1 MKKLFT
7 LSLAV
12 LLSALFAATAFA
24 ADTIKI
30 GVQAPITGQYANE
43 GQGIDNAARLL
54 AKQYNEKGGL
64 LGKQLEVFTCDDEG
78 QAMKA
83 AICAK
88 ELVQKGVIMVIGSYT
103 SGAALAAQKTY
114 YRAGVLQ
121 TTDGTSDDL
130 VKDGYWTFFRNSNP
144 NSAAAVFTAD
154 YMVKFKKYK
163 KIAVVSDFS
172 SYATG
177 LADSVIKELK
187 AVGGN
192 VIDYSKIKAKSQN
205 FTPVLTKIKSMNPD
219 AIYFSGYYSD
229 GGLLRAQQKQLGIK
243 ADFIGGDAN
252 DNVEFANLAGSAA
265 EGSKI
270 INVPTPDMLAY
281 DSAKKFLAAYEAEY
295 NAKMPSTWA
304 LLNADGMLA
313 FLTAIEKTG
322 TTDTKK
328 LSDWLHTNE
337 LNGFSG
343 LLKWNNAG
351 ERLGSIFYVYDVHAD
366 GSYGVDYPVIK

>member
-1 MKKLFT
+1 MKKLSI
-7 LSLAV
+7 LSVVILAV
-12 LLSALFAATAFA
+12 ALFAGAAY
-24 ADTIKI
+24 ADTIKV

-64 LGKQLEVFTCDDEG
+64 LGKQIEVFTCDDEG
-78 QAMKA
+78 EAMKA

-88 ELVQKGVIMVIGSYT
+88 ELVQKGAIMIIGSYT

-130 VKDGYWTFFRNSNP
+130 VKEGYWTFFRNSNP

-154 YMVKFKKYK
+154 YLVNYK
-163 KIAVVSDFS
+163 SYKRIAVVSDFS

-177 LADSVIKELK
+177 LADSVISEIKK
-187 AVGGN
+187 AGGN

-219 AIYFSGYYSD
+219 VIYFSGYYSD
-229 GGLLRAQQKQLGIK
+229 GGLLRAQQKQLGIN
-243 ADFIGGDAN
+243 AGFVGGDAN
-252 DNVEFANLAGSAA
+252 DNVEFVNLAGSAA
-265 EGSKI
+265 EDAKI

-295 NAKMPSTWA
+295 GKKMPSTWA

-337 LNGFSG
+337 MNGFSG
-343 LLKWNNAG
+343 LLKWDNRG
-351 ERLGSIFYVYDVHAD
+351 ERLGSIFYVYDIQAD

>member
-1 MKKLFT
+1 MKKMLT
-7 LSLAV
+7 MSLMILV
-12 LLSALFAATAFA
+12 SALFAATAF

-30 GVQAPITGQYANE
+30 GVQAPTTGQYANE

-54 AKQYNEKGGL
+54 AEQYNAKGGL
-64 LGKQLEVFTCDDEG
+64 LGKKLEVFTCDDEG

-88 ELVQKGVIMVIGSYT
+88 ELVQKGAKMIIGSYT

-130 VKDGYWTFFRNSNP
+130 VKAGYWTFFRNSNP

-154 YMVKFKKYK
+154 YLVNYKKFK
-163 KIAVVSDFS
+163 KIAVISDFS

-177 LADSVIKELK
+177 LADSVISEIKK
-187 AVGGN
+187 VGGN
-192 VIDYSKIKAKSQN
+192 VVEYSKIKSKSQN
-205 FTPVLTKIKSMNPD
+205 FTPVLTKIKSMKPD

-229 GGLLRAQQKQLGIK
+229 GGLIRAQQKQLGIN
-243 ADFIGGDAN
+243 AEFIGGDAN
-252 DNVEFANLAGSAA
+252 DNVEFVNLAGSASA
-265 EGSKI
+265 GSKI

-281 DSAKKFLAAYEAEY
+281 DSAKKFLAAYEAKY
-295 NAKMPSTWA
+295 GKKMPSTWA
-304 LLNADGMLA
+304 LLNADGMFA

-322 TTDTKK
+322 STDTKV
-328 LSDWLHTNE
+328 LSKWLHNNQI
-337 LNGFSG
+337 NGMTG
-343 LLKWNNAG
+343 VLKWNKVG
-351 ERLGSIFYVYDVHAD
+351 ERLGSIFYVYDVQAD
-366 GSYGVDYPVIK
+366 GSYGVDFPVIK

>member
-1 MKKLFT
+1 MKKLLIMLTVVLAFA
-7 LSLAV
+7 SLAV
-12 LLSALFAATAFA
+12 

-54 AKQYNEKGGL
+54 AEQYNAKGGL
-64 LGKQLEVFTCDDEG
+64 LGKKIEVFTCDDEG

-88 ELVQKGVIMVIGSYT
+88 ELVQKGAIMIIGSYT

-114 YRAGVLQ
+114 YRAKVLQ
-121 TTDGTSDDL
+121 TTDGTSDKL
-130 VKDGYWTFFRNSNP
+130 VEKGYWTFFRNSNP
-144 NSAAAVFTAD
+144 NSAAAVFTAE
-154 YMVKFKKYK
+154 YLVKVKKFK

-177 LADSVIKELK
+177 LAGSVIDEIKK
-187 AVGGN
+187 AGGN

-205 FTPVLTKIKSMNPD
+205 YTPVLTKIKSMNPD
-219 AIYFSGYYSD
+219 AIYFAGYYSD
-229 GGLLRAQQKQLGIK
+229 AGLLRAQQKQLGID
-243 ADFIGGDAN
+243 AAFIGGDAV
-252 DNVEFANLAGSAA
+252 DNVEFVKLAGSAA

-281 DSAKKFLAAYEAEY
+281 DSAKKFLAAYEKKY
-295 NAKMPSTWA
+295 GMKMPSTWA

-322 TTDTKK
+322 TTNTKK
-328 LSDWLHTNE
+328 LSDWLHSNKV
-337 LNGFSG
+337 NGMSG
-343 LLKWNNAG
+343 VLKWDKRG
-351 ERLGSIFYVYDVHAD
+351 ERTGSIFYVYDVQAD

>member
-1 MKKLFT
+1 MRKLVI

-12 LLSALFAATAFA
+12 LISALFAGTAI

-54 AKQYNEKGGL
+54 AKQYNAKGGI
-64 LGKQLEVFTCDDEG
+64 LGKKLEVFTCDDEG

-88 ELVQKGVIMVIGSYT
+88 ELVQKDVIMVIGSYT

-114 YRAGVLQ
+114 FRAGVLQ

-130 VKDGYWTFFRNSNP
+130 VKEGYWTFFRNSNP

-154 YMVKFKKYK
+154 YLVNFKDFDR
-163 KIAVVSDFS
+163 IAVVSDFS

-177 LADSVIKELK
+177 LADSVVAEIKK
-187 AVGGN
+187 AGGN
-192 VIDYSKIKAKSQN
+192 VIDYSKIKSKSQN

-219 AIYFSGYYSD
+219 AIYFAGYYSD
-229 GGLLRAQQKQLGIK
+229 GGLLRAQQKQLGID
-243 ADFIGGDAN
+243 AAFVGGDAN
-252 DNVEFANLAGSAA
+252 DNEEFINLAGSAA

-281 DSAKKFLAAYEAEY
+281 DSAKKFLAAYEKEY
-295 NAKMPSTWA
+295 GKKMPSTWA
-304 LLNADGMLA
+304 LLNADGMYA
-313 FLTAIEKTG
+313 FLTAIEETG

-328 LSDWLHTNE
+328 LSNWLHNNE
-337 LNGFSG
+337 LKGFSG
-343 LLKWNNAG
+343 LLKWNEVG
-351 ERLGSIFYVYDVHAD
+351 ERLGSIFYVYDVQAD